1 MSRRLPIVLSAI
13 ALVVAVLGTTPA
25 GESAAN
31 VVKRA
36 LFANNAGKVGGIRAS
51 RLPEPGKLLALDD
64 AGQFPASVLP
74 PPPPATVPP
83 PTAEPPPVA
92 GGAFSAYN
100 DTELTLSIF
109 GTTTATLPIPEAGSY
124 VLVAK
129 AVIGGSGPATCWL
142 SPMAG
147 LVSTTD
153 AIDTADAAPPGTA
166 SLTAV

>member
-100 DTELTLSIF
+100 DTELTL
-109 GTTTATLPIPEAGSY
+109 
-124 VLVAK
+124 
-129 AVIGGSGPATCWL
+129 
-142 SPMAG
+142 
-147 LVSTTD
+147 
-153 AIDTADAAPPGTA
+153 
-166 SLTAV
+166 